1 MGGSAGDPQWCPTL
15 RPTRADFSK
24 PFMAYVEEAFKA
36 NPGAAMLKIV
46 PPKGWT
52 PRTAAFP
59 PLDELRISTPIKQ
72 HVSRCMRCSWADTV
86 FFKLQHAAACC
97 LRHASALRDALP
109 WRSCLPAASGR
120 ETRISSCRRHG
131 CQ

>member
-15 RPTRADFSK
+15 RPSRAEFSK
-24 PFMAYVEEAFKA
+24 PFMSYVEEAFKA

-52 PRTAAFP
+52 PRTAPFP

-72 HVSRCMRCSWADTV
+72 HVSW
-86 FFKLQHAAACC
+86 
-97 LRHASALRDALP
+97 
-109 WRSCLPAASGR
+109 
-120 ETRISSCRRHG
+120 
-131 CQ
+131 CQPRP